1 MGKFVITKRVNG
13 EFQFSLKAGNGET
26 ILNSEGYTTK
36 SNCQNGI
43 DSVKRNA
50 QDENQYDH
58 KIAAN
63 GKFYFTL
70 EAVNG
75 QTIGIS
81 ELYETVCPVFAEL
94 ATDLQRS
101 LTAFQTEY
109 PAVKIE
115 KIVLCGGGFQMH
127 GLYRF
132 FQHGE

>member
-26 ILNSEGYTTK
+26 ILSSEGYSTK

-50 QDENQYDH
+50 TDENKYDR
-58 KIAAN
+58 KTASN
-63 GKFYFTL
+63 GKIYFTL

-81 ELYETVCPVFAEL
+81 ELYESEAGLKNGIMSVKTQAPDAIIQD
-94 ATDLQRS
+94 AT
-101 LTAFQTEY
+101 
-109 PAVKIE
+109 I
-115 KIVLCGGGFQMH
+115 
-127 GLYRF
+127 
-132 FQHGE
+132 

>member
-13 EFQFSLKAGNGET
+13 DFQFSLKAGNDET
-26 ILNSEGYTTK
+26 ILSSEGYSTK

-43 DSVKRNA
+43 ESVKRNA
-50 QDENQYDH
+50 PDENKYDL

-81 ELYETVCPVFAEL
+81 ELYENETGRNHGILSVKTHAPGAIIQD
-94 ATDLQRS
+94 AT
-101 LTAFQTEY
+101 
-109 PAVKIE
+109 I
-115 KIVLCGGGFQMH
+115 
-127 GLYRF
+127 
-132 FQHGE
+132 

>member
-26 ILNSEGYTTK
+26 ILNSEGYSTK

-50 QDENQYDH
+50 PDENKYDL

-81 ELYETVCPVFAEL
+81 ELYENETGRNHGILSVKTHAPGAIIQD
-94 ATDLQRS
+94 AT
-101 LTAFQTEY
+101 
-109 PAVKIE
+109 I
-115 KIVLCGGGFQMH
+115 
-127 GLYRF
+127 
-132 FQHGE
+132 

>member
-1 MGKFVITKRVNG
+1 MRKFVITKRVNG
-13 EFQFSLKAGNGET
+13 DFQFSLKAGNGET
-26 ILNSEGYTTK
+26 ILSSEGYSTK

-50 QDENQYDH
+50 PDENKYDR

-81 ELYETVCPVFAEL
+81 ELYENETGRNHGILSVKTHAPGAIIQD
-94 ATDLQRS
+94 AT
-101 LTAFQTEY
+101 
-109 PAVKIE
+109 I
-115 KIVLCGGGFQMH
+115 
-127 GLYRF
+127 
-132 FQHGE
+132 

>member
-26 ILNSEGYTTK
+26 ILNSEGYSTK
-36 SNCQNGI
+36 SNCHNGI

-50 QDENQYDH
+50 PDENKYDL

-81 ELYETVCPVFAEL
+81 ELYENETGRNHGILSVKTHAPGAIIQD
-94 ATDLQRS
+94 AT
-101 LTAFQTEY
+101 
-109 PAVKIE
+109 I
-115 KIVLCGGGFQMH
+115 
-127 GLYRF
+127 
-132 FQHGE
+132 